1 MSELEME
8 KAIENIN
15 WRRMRLISLGLNVLF
30 LAIIVLLS
38 WLLWKNY
45 RPCSCDDC
53 FDKKQIVTQDTI
65 KKADTEMKV
74 IVNNV
79 PAVKKTISAKK
90 FFKKNPALVPEEF
103 SCAVKESAGVR
114 AGASTDTLYVES
126 PCDNVRIYE
135 RDTTISD
142 TTYSNRLRKQIL
154 RIHSYRVVVRDT
166 ILGELLGGKI
176 SYLNLDPV
184 TATTITKFEKEKIHL
199 YVGIAGTYN
208 ARNIGRWGLGPSVNV
223 SFPKIG
229 QIGYYWDGHNNAH
242 TLNIQYQVRF
252 KK

>member
-1 MSELEME
+1 MSELEIVEAFKNM
-8 KAIENIN
+8 N

-30 LAIIVLLS
+30 LAIIILLS

-45 RPCSCDDC
+45 KPCSCDDC

-65 KKADTEMKV
+65 KKADTELAV
-74 IVNNV
+74 IVNNI
-79 PAVKKTISAKK
+79 PSVKKIIPAKK
-90 FFKKNPALVPEEF
+90 FFKKNPALAPKEF
-103 SCAVKESAGVR
+103 SCAVYKERAGVR
-114 AGASTDTLYVES
+114 AGASDTLYVES

-135 RDTTISD
+135 RDTTVSD

-184 TATTITKFEKEKIHL
+184 TATTITKFEKEKVHL
-199 YVGIAGTYN
+199 YVGIAGTFN
-208 ARNIGRWGLGPSVNV
+208 ARNTDRWGLGPSVNV
-223 SFPKIG
+223 SLPKIG